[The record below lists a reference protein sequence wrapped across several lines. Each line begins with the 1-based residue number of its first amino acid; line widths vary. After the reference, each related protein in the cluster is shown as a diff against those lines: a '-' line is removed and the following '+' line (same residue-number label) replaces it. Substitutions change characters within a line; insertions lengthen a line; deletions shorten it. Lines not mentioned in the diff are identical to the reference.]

1 MELATTQS
9 VLMQIQPTIQR
20 FARMLASVLQLEV
33 EIVDENLCR
42 VAGTGAY
49 GKFLGRQLSGNSRLL
64 RHVLET
70 KTEKVVTQSRFDP
83 LCEGC
88 DSKENCREKAFLG
101 TPVILQDRCVGVISL
116 IAVTHEQQEHISD
129 NLREFSDYVRHIS
142 TIFVSK
148 LLEDQGPGDNISKI
162 FATMIDNM
170 DQGVLVVDADNRV
183 QFVNQTALKTLGVVQ
198 NNIIG
203 KPVRFRPLTFE
214 SNFTHG
220 HMQHIV
226 SWDDK
231 SELIIGQLHNI
242 QGRQLFLMAFH
253 QSHTS
258 FSVANAPDEPHIEQ
272 LVGECRVMRQL
283 KRLISRIAPS
293 PSSVMVV
300 GESGTGKEVVAR
312 AIHKLSGR
320 RNKPFIAINCAAI
333 PEQLLESELFG
344 YVKGA
349 FTGASANGKT
359 GLIQAANT
367 GTLFLDEIG
376 DMPLM
381 LQAKLLRA
389 IEAREILPI
398 GASSPIQV
406 DIRIISATNQ
416 NLVQFIAEGK
426 FREDLFYRLN
436 VIPITLPPLRE
447 RQEDIELLV
456 HYFLHLHTRR
466 LGSVYPGIAPDVVEI
481 LRKHRWPGNLRELSN
496 LMEYLVNVVP
506 SGEVIDSTLLPPNLL
521 NNGTTEQ
528 SDVTEV
534 SEAHLSLDD
543 AGGTALEEM
552 EKQMIREA
560 LSRHNSKK
568 EVADEL
574 GIGIA
579 TLYRK
584 IKKYELLNT

>member
-88 DSKENCREKAFLG
+88 DSKENCREKSFLG

-170 DQGVLVVDADNRV
+170 DQGVLVVDDESRV

-203 KPVRFRPLTFE
+203 KPIRFRPLTFE

-416 NLVQFIAEGK
+416 NLAQFIAEGK

-534 SEAHLSLDD
+534 SEAHLALDD

-568 EVADEL
+568 QVADEL